1 MSKLVSFIIPVY
13 HNEGTLTIISSQ
25 ITNLMTKELPQLDFE
40 IIFINDGSTDGSWDE
55 LKSVNANNKHV
66 KIISFSRNFGQ
77 IPGIICGWKE
87 AKGDAVINMSADL
100 QDPVEQAIEMIKNW
114 LAGDEIVISYR
125 IARNDSF
132 FTNLTSKIF
141 YALMKNNVPKMP
153 LGGFDF
159 ALLDRKAVNAVNQLN
174 ERNRVYQYD
183 VLWLGFKLKFLPYER
198 LVREI
203 GKSQWGF
210 KKRFN
215 YFILS
220 YLYVSYFPIRLMSG
234 IGLITS
240 FTGFIYALIVFFNY
254 FVNKAPFNGWT
265 PLMIVL
271 LIIGGGTMLMLGII
285 GEYIWRIYDELKN
298 KPHYIIDEKIENNLH

>member
-1 MSKLVSFIIPVY
+1 M
-13 HNEGTLTIISSQ
+13 TAQ
-25 ITNLMTKELPQLDFE
+25 LM
-40 IIFINDGSTDGSWDE
+40 GSWDE
-55 LKSVNANNKHV
+55 LKSVHANNEHV

-159 ALLDRKAVNAVNQLN
+159 CTIRQKSSKRRKPV
-174 ERNRVYQYD
+174 
-183 VLWLGFKLKFLPYER
+183 K
-198 LVREI
+198 
-203 GKSQWGF
+203 
-210 KKRFN
+210 
-215 YFILS
+215 
-220 YLYVSYFPIRLMSG
+220 
-234 IGLITS
+234 
-240 FTGFIYALIVFFNY
+240 
-254 FVNKAPFNGWT
+254 
-265 PLMIVL
+265 
-271 LIIGGGTMLMLGII
+271 
-285 GEYIWRIYDELKN
+285 
-298 KPHYIIDEKIENNLH
+298 